1 MPPHGKNLCCVL
13 QATKKEERLTLCSSE
28 LQSQKTLKA
37 LKNKRK
43 ALLFYFNLVPAYA
56 ASTVLGQL

>member
-1 MPPHGKNLCCVL
+1 VFYKR
-13 QATKKEERLTLCSSE
+13 QKEERLTLCSLE

-56 ASTVLGQL
+56 ASNVLGQL